1 MDHIQAQFRAKVG
14 KEIFLKNDL
23 LLYIDRKAYAFER
36 FQREKQ
42 INLKLNQEDEF
53 RLYFSEP
60 FDPPPTKIDEKPS
73 SQFLP
78 KVLPQIIVSLE
89 DQNSAEME
97 TSMESKTR
105 KAIPN
110 RRRPLPAVEEERM
123 KSIEHSMIVEMERK
137 RRNQKRLRGV
147 VRDSNSNHELLSRST
162 DKPGS
167 NILFSTVSFNR
178 SMVQGVQTHSQDRES
193 YNIFQTPRGRT
204 SGLKISLPNSGNLK
218 GPQITV
224 YDHQPLNDQI
234 SDERKHLNSVVKES
248 EKDESEDANENIS
261 ERKASG
267 ESKKPSR
274 LVMRTRAKKVQ
285 KRGDD
290 PHPTMGKSSMIT
302 LESPIM
308 TGAFSTDQ
316 NSLSSKITPGMR
328 RLYPSNYLSSQRTGL
343 LNSSFRSEIGS
354 RTGRQGNEPS
364 LVDVFKTSVR
374 KNTLIA
380 KNLLMEK
387 IMSLKSGRG
396 SRK

>member
-274 LVMRTRAKKVQ
+274 LVMRTR
-285 KRGDD
+285 
-290 PHPTMGKSSMIT
+290 TKSEW
-302 LESPIM
+302 L
-308 TGAFSTDQ
+308 
-316 NSLSSKITPGMR
+316 
-328 RLYPSNYLSSQRTGL
+328 
-343 LNSSFRSEIGS
+343 
-354 RTGRQGNEPS
+354 
-364 LVDVFKTSVR
+364 
-374 KNTLIA
+374 
-380 KNLLMEK
+380 
-387 IMSLKSGRG
+387 
-396 SRK
+396 